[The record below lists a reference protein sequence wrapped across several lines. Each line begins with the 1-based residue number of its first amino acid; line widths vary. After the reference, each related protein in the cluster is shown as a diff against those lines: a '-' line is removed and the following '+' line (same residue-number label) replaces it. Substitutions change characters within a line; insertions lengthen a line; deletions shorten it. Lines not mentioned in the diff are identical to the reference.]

1 MANPLK
7 DKRILLGVT
16 GSIACYKAADLASR
30 LAQCGALVD
39 VILTQAATQFVTPLT
54 FQSVTGRRVYVD
66 ADLWASEG
74 HVLHIGL
81 GHAADLLA
89 ITPASANTIA
99 RLAYGIADN
108 LLCVTALAARCPLLV
123 APAMES
129 GMYAHPATQA
139 NLSILRQRGVLI
151 AGPAEGHLAS
161 GLSGVGRMLEPTEL
175 LGHIRLALAK
185 DGPLSGRLVVV
196 TAGGTQEPID
206 PVRVIANRSSGKQGF
221 ALAQA
226 ALDLGAQVK
235 LIAGPNSLV
244 TPVGALREDVGTAQE
259 MLEAVLAALPGAD
272 ALIMAAAVADFR
284 PANPAGQKIKKESG
298 ITEVRLEKTLD
309 ILQEVARYKS
319 ANGYPRISVGFAA
332 ESQDLLKN
340 ASAKLNAKKLD
351 LIVANDISASDAGFA
366 VDGNRV
372 TLIDAGGGMEALP
385 LMSKDEVAEVVMGR
399 VVEKLEGLQ

>member
-1 MANPLK
+1 
-7 DKRILLGVT
+7 
-16 GSIACYKAADLASR
+16 
-30 LAQCGALVD
+30 
-39 VILTQAATQFVTPLT
+39 
-54 FQSVTGRRVYVD
+54 
-66 ADLWASEG
+66 
-74 HVLHIGL
+74 
-81 GHAADLLA
+81 
-89 ITPASANTIA
+89 
-99 RLAYGIADN
+99 
-108 LLCVTALAARCPLLV
+108 
-123 APAMES
+123 
-129 GMYAHPATQA
+129 
-139 NLSILRQRGVLI
+139 
-151 AGPAEGHLAS
+151 
-161 GLSGVGRMLEPTEL
+161 
-175 LGHIRLALAK
+175 
-185 DGPLSGRLVVV
+185 
-196 TAGGTQEPID
+196 
-206 PVRVIANRSSGKQGF
+206 VRAIANRSSGKQGF

-226 ALDLGAQVK
+226 ALDQGAQVK

-244 TPVGALREDVGTAQE
+244 APVGALREDVGTAQE
-259 MLEAVLAALPGAD
+259 MLEAVLAALPGTD

-332 ESQDLLKN
+332 ESQDLLMN